1 MEFDK
6 KKSYKQFLECEKDN
20 EQFFAENSEV
30 EIYATER
37 VDYQGSITRKYGGI
51 IKLSKK
57 DEIGTAII
65 PVLKTVLFTDTFLTS
80 EQEFFYEKELKKLR
94 INFNFNEIEP
104 FSKYLIEVQ
113 FPFFN
118 KNE

>member
-6 KKSYKQFLECEKDN
+6 EKSYKQFLECEKDN
-20 EQFFAENSEV
+20 KQFFAKESKAKISV
-30 EIYATER
+30 TER
-37 VDYQGSITRKYGGI
+37 FANPSSIPRNYYEI

-57 DEIGTAII
+57 DVVGTAII
-65 PVLKTVLFTDTFLTS
+65 SVLKTDLFTDTFLTS

-94 INFNFNEIEP
+94 INFNFNAIEP
-104 FSKYLIEVQ
+104 FPRTLIEVQ
-113 FPFFN
+113 FPFLN